1 MNKDYKEL
9 GLKVGLEIHQQL
21 DTKNKL
27 FCSCKNKLEE
37 EILYEVIR
45 KLRPTESELGE
56 VDPAALME
64 FKRNRYYV
72 YQAVKEASCL
82 VELDEEPPHSI
93 NEEAIEIATMCAL
106 LLNSNILEEIHV
118 MRKEVIDGSNTTG
131 FQRTALLALGG
142 FIYDGKEKIGIQS
155 ITVEEDASRKIYED
169 HEKVVY
175 RLDRQGI
182 PLIEIATNPDISDPE
197 QAKRVAYKI
206 GLILRSTG
214 KVKRGLGTIRQDIN
228 LSIKQGSKVEIK
240 GVQEL
245 GLIPKVIEYEVL
257 RQIKLLELK
266 KILNENK
273 IPKLKLEYLDITELL
288 HNTSSKIIKSKIEK
302 GGKVF
307 LLPLKHMHGL
317 LKFEINPNRRFASEL
332 ADYVKAWTSLEGI
345 IHSDELPSYGISEHE
360 VELMYSFAKL
370 EKGKDAFII
379 VAGEEEKCKEAI
391 KVLVDRINYAF
402 EGIPEETRVAHVD
415 GTTRYAR
422 PRPGAARMYPET
434 DIPPYIITQDFIEK
448 IKQKLPSTIEDRLV
462 FLQKNYGLNPQL
474 AQELIDSQFEDIFEK
489 AVQIGIK
496 SSLAATVIT
505 QLTKYLKRSGINIDN
520 LTDKHFLEIFTALKE
535 GKITKEAI
543 EPILKFFTQ
552 NPNVGIDY
560 AIKKLGLEILD
571 RSQIEKIVEN
581 IIKERYN
588 DLIKDKN
595 KAFDLAMKI
604 IMSNVRGKADAS
616 LVAEIL
622 KSKIS
627 SILSS

>member
-37 EILYEVIR
+37 EILYEVVR

-288 HNTSSKIIKSKIEK
+288 HNTSSKIIKSKIDK

-332 ADYVKAWTSLEGI
+332 ADYVKAWTSFEGI

-552 NPNVGIDY
+552 NPSVDIDY

-581 IIKERYN
+581 VIKERYN

>member
-155 ITVEEDASRKIYED
+155 ITIEEDASRKIYED

-302 GGKVF
+302 EGKVF

-552 NPNVGIDY
+552 NPSVDIDY

-581 IIKERYN
+581 VIKERYN

>member
-552 NPNVGIDY
+552 NPSVDIDY

-581 IIKERYN
+581 VIKERYN

>member
-1 MNKDYKEL
+1 MNKDYNEL

-552 NPNVGIDY
+552 NPSVDIDY

-581 IIKERYN
+581 VIKERYN

>member
-307 LLPLKHMHGL
+307 LLPLKHMYGL

-552 NPNVGIDY
+552 NPSVDIDY

-581 IIKERYN
+581 VIKERYN

>member
-182 PLIEIATNPDISDPE
+182 PLIEIATNPDISDSE

-462 FLQKNYGLNPQL
+462 FLQKNYGLNSQL

-552 NPNVGIDY
+552 NPSVDIDY

-581 IIKERYN
+581 LIKERYN

>member
-37 EILYEVIR
+37 EILYEVVR

-182 PLIEIATNPDISDPE
+182 PLIEIATNPDISDSE

-360 VELMYSFAKL
+360 VELVYSFAKL

-462 FLQKNYGLNPQL
+462 FLQKNYGLNSQL

-552 NPNVGIDY
+552 NPSVDIDY

-581 IIKERYN
+581 LIKERYN

>member
-21 DTKNKL
+21 DTKYKL

-37 EILYEVIR
+37 EFLYEVIR

-581 IIKERYN
+581 VIKERYN

>member
-93 NEEAIEIATMCAL
+93 NEEAIEIATICAL

-552 NPNVGIDY
+552 NPSVDIDY

-581 IIKERYN
+581 VIKERYN

>member
-155 ITVEEDASRKIYED
+155 ITIEEDASRKIYED

>member
-21 DTKNKL
+21 DTKYKL

-37 EILYEVIR
+37 EFLYEIIR

-93 NEEAIEIATMCAL
+93 NEEAIEIAIMCAL

-182 PLIEIATNPDISDPE
+182 PLIEIVTNPDISDPE

-379 VAGEEEKCKEAI
+379 VAGEKEKCKEAI

-402 EGIPEETRVAHVD
+402 KGIPEETRVAHVD

-581 IIKERYN
+581 VIKERYN

>member
-93 NEEAIEIATMCAL
+93 NEEAIEIATICAL

-332 ADYVKAWTSLEGI
+332 ADYVRAWTSLEGI

-552 NPNVGIDY
+552 NPSVDIDY

-581 IIKERYN
+581 VIKERYN

>member
-37 EILYEVIR
+37 EILYEVVR

-552 NPNVGIDY
+552 NPSVDIDY

-581 IIKERYN
+581 VIKERYN

>member
-273 IPKLKLEYLDITELL
+273 IFKLKLEYLDITELL
-288 HNTSSKIIKSKIEK
+288 HNTSSKIIKSKIER

-552 NPNVGIDY
+552 NPSVDIDY

-581 IIKERYN
+581 VIKERYN

>member
-182 PLIEIATNPDISDPE
+182 PLIEIATNPDISDSE

-360 VELMYSFAKL
+360 VELVYSFAKL

-462 FLQKNYGLNPQL
+462 FLQKNYGLNSQL

-552 NPNVGIDY
+552 NPSVDIDY

-581 IIKERYN
+581 LIKERYN

>member
-182 PLIEIATNPDISDPE
+182 PLIEIATNPDISDSE

-360 VELMYSFAKL
+360 VELVYSFAKL

-552 NPNVGIDY
+552 NPSVDIDY

-581 IIKERYN
+581 LIKERYN

>member
-155 ITVEEDASRKIYED
+155 ITIEEDASRKIYED

-214 KVKRGLGTIRQDIN
+214 RVKRGLGTIRQDIN

>member
-37 EILYEVIR
+37 EILYEVVR

-307 LLPLKHMHGL
+307 LLPLKHMYGL

-552 NPNVGIDY
+552 NPSVDIDY

-581 IIKERYN
+581 VIKERYN

>member
-1 MNKDYKEL
+1 MNKNYKEL

-21 DTKNKL
+21 DTKYKL

-37 EILYEVIR
+37 EFLYEVVR
-45 KLRPTESELGE
+45 KLRPTESELGDI
-56 VDPAALME
+56 DPAALME

-72 YQAVKEASCL
+72 YQVVKEASCL
-82 VELDEEPPHSI
+82 VELDEEPPHNI
-93 NEEAIEIATMCAL
+93 NEEAIEIGIMCAL
-106 LLNSNILEEIHV
+106 LLNSKILDEIHV

-155 ITVEEDASRKIYED
+155 ITIEEDAARKIYED

-175 RLDRQGI
+175 RLDRQGV

-266 KILNENK
+266 KILNENR
-273 IPKLKLEYLDITELL
+273 IPKLKLEYYDITELL
-288 HNTSSKIIKSKIEK
+288 YNTSSKIIKSKIDK

-332 ADYVKAWTSLEGI
+332 ADYVRAWTSLEGI
-345 IHSDELPSYGISEHE
+345 IHSDELPSYGISEYE

-379 VAGEEEKCKEAI
+379 VAGEEGKCKEAI

-434 DIPPYIITQDFIEK
+434 DIPPYIITQELIDK
-448 IKQKLPSTIEDRLV
+448 IKQKLPSTIEDRLI

-496 SSLAATVIT
+496 PSLAATVIT
-505 QLTKYLKRSGINIDN
+505 QLVKYLKRSGINIDN

-543 EPILKFFTQ
+543 EPILKFFAQ
-552 NPNVGIDY
+552 NPNVSIDH
-560 AIKKLGLEILD
+560 AIKELGLEILD

-581 IIKERYN
+581 VIKERYN

-622 KSKIS
+622 KNKIS
-627 SILSS
+627 SILGS

>member
-64 FKRNRYYV
+64 FKKNRYYV

-288 HNTSSKIIKSKIEK
+288 HNTSSKIIKSKIER

-552 NPNVGIDY
+552 NPSVDIDY

-581 IIKERYN
+581 VIKERYN

>member
-131 FQRTALLALGG
+131 FQRTDLLALGG

-288 HNTSSKIIKSKIEK
+288 HNTSSKIIKSKIDK

-332 ADYVKAWTSLEGI
+332 ADYVKAWTSFEGI

-552 NPNVGIDY
+552 NPSVDIDY

-581 IIKERYN
+581 VIKERYN

>member
-581 IIKERYN
+581 VIKERYN

-627 SILSS
+627 SILST

>member
-581 IIKERYN
+581 VIKERYN

>member
-1 MNKDYKEL
+1 MNKNYKEL

-21 DTKNKL
+21 DTKYKL

-37 EILYEVIR
+37 EFLYEIIR

-82 VELDEEPPHSI
+82 VELDEEPPHNI

-106 LLNSNILEEIHV
+106 LLNSNILDEIHV

-142 FIYDGKEKIGIQS
+142 CIYDGKEKIGIQS
-155 ITVEEDASRKIYED
+155 ITIEEDASRKIYED
-169 HEKVVY
+169 DEKVIY
-175 RLDRQGI
+175 RLDRQGV
-182 PLIEIATNPDISDPE
+182 PLIEIATNPDISNPE
-197 QAKRVAYKI
+197 QAKKVAYKI

-266 KILNENK
+266 KILNENR
-273 IPKLKLEYLDITELL
+273 IPKLKLEYYDITGLL
-288 HNTSSKIIKSKIEK
+288 YNTSSKIIKSKIEK

-379 VAGEEEKCKEAI
+379 VAGEEGKCKEAI

-434 DIPPYIITQDFIEK
+434 DIPPYIITQELIDK
-448 IKQKLPSTIEDRLV
+448 IKQRLPYTIEDRLV

-496 SSLAATVIT
+496 PSLAATVIT
-505 QLTKYLKRSGINIDN
+505 QLVKYLKRSGINIDN

-543 EPILKFFTQ
+543 EPILKFFAQ
-552 NPNVGIDY
+552 NPNVNIDHV
-560 AIKKLGLEILD
+560 IKELGLEILD

-581 IIKERYN
+581 VIKERYN

-627 SILSS
+627 SILSA

>member
-21 DTKNKL
+21 DTKYKL

-72 YQAVKEASCL
+72 YQAVNEASCL

-288 HNTSSKIIKSKIEK
+288 QNTSSKIIKSKIEK

-332 ADYVKAWTSLEGI
+332 ADYVKAWTSLEGM

-379 VAGEEEKCKEAI
+379 VAGEEEKSKEAI

-581 IIKERYN
+581 VIKERYN

>member
-552 NPNVGIDY
+552 NPSVDIDY

>member
-462 FLQKNYGLNPQL
+462 FLQKNYGLNSQL

-552 NPNVGIDY
+552 NPSVDIDY

-581 IIKERYN
+581 LIKERYN